1 MSEDSLSDKQR
12 GALEADTEREAQEQH
27 PADTPTPGPRSVYSA
42 GGDGFEQGP
51 FLSIANENVVAVTPD
66 VQLRLVLAFSLF
78 WKTHTAP
85 ATQVYV
91 CRRMRTY
98 ADVC

>member
-1 MSEDSLSDKQR
+1 MER
-12 GALEADTEREAQEQH
+12 EADQQHPSDTEREADEKH
-27 PADTPTPGPRSVYSA
+27 PANAPTPGLRSVYSA

-51 FLSIANENVVAVTPD
+51 FLSIANENAVAVTPD
-66 VQLRLVLAFSLF
+66 VHLRLVLAFSLV
-78 WKTHTAP
+78 WKTQPAP

-91 CRRMRTY
+91 CGRMRTY